1 MNKKKQ
7 TAELDDYE
15 KEILEAF
22 EKGQLKKSQE
32 QTDFQTRTRDGGHLS
47 IQQLTRIRKRD
58 GCAI

>member
-22 EKGQLKKSQE
+22 EKGQLKKS
-32 QTDFQTRTRDGGHLS
+32 
-47 IQQLTRIRKRD
+47 
-58 GCAI
+58 